1 MATLVLTKEVLAYFF
16 AIGPTENI
24 DNKLRNKYTCKCEE
38 LMNRKCHSIK
48 NSFTVIK
55 NTGSSNLKKH
65 LDICMPDYI
74 AHYKDRV
81 EVVLPGDIR
90 HFDSVDKK
98 SQTIYDW
105 LEWITDDNHSFNF
118 VSKPLTR
125 KNTKLDS
132 MSVNTYMKYLDS
144 LAFQC
149 EGNT

>member
-1 MATLVLTKEVLAYFF
+1 
-16 AIGPTENI
+16 
-24 DNKLRNKYTCKCEE
+24 
-38 LMNRKCHSIK
+38 
-48 NSFTVIK
+48 
-55 NTGSSNLKKH
+55 
-65 LDICMPDYI
+65 MPDYI

-90 HFDSVDKK
+90 HFVSVDKK

-118 VSKPLTR
+118 ISKPLTR